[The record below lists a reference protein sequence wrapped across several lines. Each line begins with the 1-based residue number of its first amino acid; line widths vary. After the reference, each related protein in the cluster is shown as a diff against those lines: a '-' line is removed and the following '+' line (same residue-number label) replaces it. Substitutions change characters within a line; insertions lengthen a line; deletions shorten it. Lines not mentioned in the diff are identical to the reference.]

1 MPKQIILASQSP
13 FRKML
18 LQQLG
23 FDFDCIS
30 PNIDERDIEKNWQ
43 GHLVEL
49 PEHLAFKKAEKIAN
63 QHPDRVVIGSDQML
77 LLASESFSKPESK
90 QACIERLQ
98 FLQGK
103 THELHTGLCL
113 IHQQKV
119 EKTTVIARMT
129 MRPLTTE
136 QITKYV
142 DLDQPLG
149 CAGGYKIEEKGM
161 NLFSEIETKD
171 HSSIVGL
178 PLLSLV
184 SILRQWG
191 ISIL

>member
-1 MPKQIILASQSP
+1 MPKKIILASQSP
-13 FRKML
+13 FRKMQ
-18 LQQLG
+18 LQKLG
-23 FDFDCIS
+23 FDFECIS
-30 PNIDERDIEKNWQ
+30 PNIDERDIEKKWQ
-43 GHLVEL
+43 GHLIEL
-49 PEHLAFKKAEKIAN
+49 AEHLAFKKAEKIAH
-63 QHPDRVVIGSDQML
+63 QQPDSLVIGSDQML
-77 LLASESFSKPESK
+77 IFGGESFSKPETKS
-90 QACIERLQ
+90 ACVERLQ

-113 IHQQKV
+113 INKDQI
-119 EKTTVIARMT
+119 EKTTVVARMT
-129 MRPLTTE
+129 MRPLTSE
-136 QITKYV
+136 QIKRYV

-184 SILRQWG
+184 SILRQWD